1 MRSGHLCSSHPKSCA
16 SLDVV
21 GFVRPGATG
30 NWAVSNCPGRAFIS
44 CMYRNNGNVRR
55 CFLQQGVR
63 NGAHNLAPSKFAMHV
78 QPPHPPCRLRCQGR
92 LVCNRADPANLPS
105 RWHANIAW
113 KMAGLCANSAANR
126 VKWPWP
132 SVLASAYAG
141 TSLRRM
147 GRLSGRGFTVMPP
160 APAAM
165 AIRAN
170 SWRSGTR
177 ITEQRHFIDFRAI
190 QPFSCFSGTS
200 PVYAAE
206 ALMCSS

>member
-1 MRSGHLCSSHPKSCA
+1 MALRPERCSRRCC
-16 SLDVV
+16 
-21 GFVRPGATG
+21 FVRPGASG
-30 NWAVSNCPGRAFIS
+30 DWAESNCLPKPGCAIIS
-44 CMYRNNGNVRR
+44 CIYRHSGNIRR

-63 NGAHNLAPSKFAMHV
+63 NDARNLAPSESAMHV
-78 QPPHPPCRLRCQGR
+78 KPPHPPCRLRCQGR

-170 SWRSGTR
+170 SWRSGT
-177 ITEQRHFIDFRAI
+177 
-190 QPFSCFSGTS
+190 
-200 PVYAAE
+200 PV
-206 ALMCSS
+206 